1 MPNLIE
7 DRLTALLA
15 EWIDTNRPEGFP
27 DASTLPI
34 HVARRD
40 EIRTRPCVV
49 LNTSESKPIAAMPHS
64 ARMKLD
70 VHLFSQVDDTPAET
84 HAEWAGKIV
93 SMLHD
98 KAAIQAA
105 LDSDNFVLH
114 DLLDRESTTTPDEA
128 RGRESVLSY
137 EAVVSA
143 I

>member
-1 MPNLIE
+1 
-7 DRLTALLA
+7 
-15 EWIDTNRPEGFP
+15 
-27 DASTLPI
+27 
-34 HVARRD
+34 
-40 EIRTRPCVV
+40 
-49 LNTSESKPIAAMPHS
+49 
-64 ARMKLD
+64 
-70 VHLFSQVDDTPAET
+70 
-84 HAEWAGKIV
+84 
-93 SMLHD
+93 MLHD